1 LVLAGD
7 KVFNSYPGIAENQ
20 MKATQEKIEDLF
32 PSVYI
37 TLISIL
43 FGFAVEDVITRLR
56 ELAPLDMYTLLSAVG
71 VLSGIM
77 AAWIG
82 YSFVSMTQERLPRI
96 MDAVHVFLMAFCFY
110 IVITT
115 LGMDIWWFFAALSV
129 YQCVALY
136 ATIYNG
142 NILIQGLSARYD
154 WRVFLPN
161 RLIVAIGIGIY
172 SVGAWMS
179 REGMLSPE
187 IELSLVVYYFISN
200 ILWVYFF
207 YGAWTRLI
215 KEFA

>member
-1 LVLAGD
+1 L
-7 KVFNSYPGIAENQ
+7 KTN
-20 MKATQEKIEDLF
+20 KEKIERLF

-43 FGFAVEDVITRLR
+43 YGFAIEDVVTRLR
-56 ELAPLDMYTLLSAVG
+56 ELAPIDIYTALSAVG
-71 VLSGIM
+71 LLSGII

-115 LGMDIWWFFAALSV
+115 LGMEIWWFFAALCV

-142 NILIQGLSARYD
+142 NILIKSLSSTYD

-161 RLIVAIGIGIY
+161 RLIVAIGIGIF

-179 REGMLSPE
+179 LKGMLPPE
-187 IELSLVVYYFISN
+187 IELSIIAYYFISN
-200 ILWVYFF
+200 ILWIYCF
-207 YGAWTRLI
+207 YGAWTKLI

>member
-1 LVLAGD
+1 
-7 KVFNSYPGIAENQ
+7 

-82 YSFVSMTQERLPRI
+82 YSFVSMTQERLPMV
-96 MDAVHVFLMAFCFY
+96 MDAVHVFLMAFCCY

-115 LGMDIWWFFAALSV
+115 LGMEIWWFFAALCV

-142 NILIQGLSARYD
+142 NLLMKSLSTAYD
-154 WRVFLPN
+154 WRIFLQN
-161 RLIVAIGIGIY
+161 RLIVEIVMVFF
-172 SVGAWMS
+172 SVAAWKS
-179 REGMLSPE
+179 HEGMMSIEL
-187 IELSLVVYYFISN
+187 ELSLLVYYFISN
-200 ILWVYFF
+200 VFWVYFF
-207 YGAWTRLI
+207 YRAWTKLI

>member
-1 LVLAGD
+1 
-7 KVFNSYPGIAENQ
+7 
-20 MKATQEKIEDLF
+20 MKTNREKIEKLF

-43 FGFAVEDVITRLR
+43 FGFAVEDVISRLR
-56 ELAPLDMYTLLSAVG
+56 ELAPLDMYTVLSAVG

-82 YSFVSMTQERLPRI
+82 YSFVSMTQERLPRVL
-96 MDAVHVFLMAFCFY
+96 DAVHVFLMAFCFY
-110 IVITT
+110 ILITT
-115 LGMDIWWFFAALSV
+115 LGMEIWWFFAALCA

-136 ATIYNG
+136 AAIYNG
-142 NILIQGLSARYD
+142 NILLKSLSTAYD
-154 WRVFLPN
+154 WRVFLPL

-172 SVGAWMS
+172 SVAAWMS

-187 IELSLVVYYFISN
+187 IEFSILVYYFISN

-207 YGAWTRLI
+207 YGTWTKLI